1 MKIINQSMWDTR
13 SLRKLVTA
21 VVNRFDK
28 LEGKKP
34 EWRKSAEITFL
45 NSRGNHYTGTGDVSG
60 QKIVVRL
67 PRKEIRPDMVA
78 ALLEHQYSHNRG
90 YTHKQMPRNF
100 SRNVSQFEWAL
111 EKRFK
116 LNLIK
121 VKELT
126 HVGKRGA
133 KKADPGHRAEVQ
145 VRRIARKVDRLLGQ
159 IMALK
164 TAKAKLE
171 RKIEIARKTVQA
183 DVVAKLKVPRKTKKV
198 KVPSGRGPGRP
209 RKIVK

>member
-1 MKIINQSMWDTR
+1 MKIINESMWDTR

-45 NSRGNHYTGTGDVSG
+45 NSRGAHYTGSGDLQGS
-60 QKIVVRL
+60 KIVVRL
-67 PRKEIRPDMVA
+67 PRREVRTDMLA

-100 SRNVSQFEWAL
+100 DRNVAQFTWAL

-116 LNLIK
+116 LNPRKI
-121 VKELT
+121 KELPR
-126 HVGKRGA
+126 VGKRGQR
-133 KKADPGHRAEVQ
+133 KTDPAHKAEVQ
-145 VRRIARKVDRLLGQ
+145 MRRISRKVDRLLGQ

-164 TAKAKLE
+164 TAKIKLE
-171 RKIEIARKTVQA
+171 RKVEKTRKPPVR
-183 DVVAKLKVPRKTKKV
+183 AKAAALPKTPRQKKV
-198 KVPSGRGPGRP
+198 KPSSGRGPGRP
-209 RKIVK
+209 RKIK